1 MWILWSHQII
11 LCVLNKYKIY
21 IFKKCWNIICLIILY
36 PLINT
41 FNDTREFFV
50 FILVILCETGTIQ
63 PYIIKFDRSIY
74 YTRLNFFTFIL
85 RANRTG
91 SFFNNFLLLF
101 WPRWTN
107 WNALF
112 VKMICWMALK
122 WTQHFVDIYSTESV
136 YVAHFMYRNQ
146 ITSKWILYVLLVQLL
161 LKKSVMNL
169 TSFDNK

>member
-1 MWILWSHQII
+1 MNRNQTEILACGMIMICTFNAFTVALKLLFFIFLFGKVGKMVCTHSYEQ
-11 LCVLNKYKIY
+11 LEY
-21 IFKKCWNIICLIILY
+21 IFQQFNEAIFIKKKRFLNVNFVKPSNYFVCTEQIQNIHFQEMLNIICLIILY

-101 WPRWTN
+101 
-107 WNALF
+107 
-112 VKMICWMALK
+112 
-122 WTQHFVDIYSTESV
+122 
-136 YVAHFMYRNQ
+136 
-146 ITSKWILYVLLVQLL
+146 
-161 LKKSVMNL
+161 
-169 TSFDNK
+169 